1 MIIEA
6 LMQVVYKLFEILTL
20 PIQIPSL
27 PPEISNIMDTV
38 LEYLQM
44 GLGLL
49 ANYCDLGYL
58 LTLFGLVMAVDVG
71 VLLYKM
77 VMWII
82 RKIPMLGMS

>member
-6 LMQVVYKLFEILTL
+6 LMQVVYLIFAALTSVISIPAL
-20 PIQIPSL
+20 PEGVTSFMSEFL
-27 PPEISNIMDTV
+27 
-38 LEYLQM
+38 LYLQM

-58 LTLFGLVMAVDVG
+58 LTLFGVVVAVDVG
-71 VLLYKM
+71 IMLYKF

-82 RKIPMLGMS
+82 RKIPMLGLS

>member
-6 LMQVVYKLFEILTL
+6 LMQVVYLIFAALTSV
-20 PIQIPSL
+20 IAIPSL
-27 PPEISNIMDTV
+27 PDGVMGFMSEFLT
-38 LEYLQM
+38 YLQM

-58 LTLFGLVMAVDVG
+58 LTLFGIVVAVDVG
-71 VLLYKM
+71 ILLYKF

-82 RKIPMLGMS
+82 RKIPMLGLS